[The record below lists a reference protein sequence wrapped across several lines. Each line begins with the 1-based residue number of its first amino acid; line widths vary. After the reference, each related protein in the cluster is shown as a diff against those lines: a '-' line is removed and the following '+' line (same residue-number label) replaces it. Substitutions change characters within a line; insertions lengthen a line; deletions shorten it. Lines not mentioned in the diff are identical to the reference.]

1 MAEHDDPPA
10 GEVTG
15 PTVPRRLSGLGRVAA
30 LCAVAL
36 VALAGVGGWMGYR
49 LVDERRDAAQQSR
62 FVETA
67 RQGAINLTTIR
78 HETVDQDIKRIL
90 DSSTGAFH
98 DDFQKRAEPFA
109 EVVRQARST
118 SEGSVTSAA
127 LESHEGDSA
136 QVLVVMSVQ
145 MSSHEAPEQV
155 PTVWRMRI
163 GVQQSGDDARVSDV
177 QFVS

>member
-1 MAEHDDPPA
+1 MAEHDDSPA
-10 GEVTG
+10 VKVTPVLPQRFSALHG
-15 PTVPRRLSGLGRVAA
+15 VAA

-36 VALAGVGGWMGYR
+36 VALAGLGGWMGYR
-49 LVDERRDAAQQSR
+49 LVDERREVAQQGR

-78 HETVDQDIKRIL
+78 HATVDEDIKRIL

-127 LESHEGDSA
+127 LESHEGDAA

-163 GVQQSGDDARVSDV
+163 GVQQSGDSARVSDV